1 MGSSCGGQ
9 AGRLDQGPVLS
20 ENRGKTGEP
29 EEPAPA
35 ATPARDGAK
44 PRARKAK
51 ARPREDRDEDER
63 RDSDPP
69 KGRGSNKA
77 EASADE
83 GDRPSGDGRIS
94 SPTPSSPTA
103 AKGKKAE
110 GSIGSARPLAVRAPA
125 GPLPRY
131 GFYLFWIVGLP
142 LLLAIFV
149 VWIATRNPDGG
160 PVGVLPAIISEQ
172 KIPAGIFFFTAF
184 AIILWRFRHD
194 LPLSAA
200 AGVGGRRDVPAKLR
214 GRYEE
219 AGALLEEARRI
230 LRAKKRDV
238 EKELTSAEREDLLKG
253 LDDLEA
259 AMNSEPFAGQLFEK
273 AHSRAERLVGEH
285 LSRWR
290 KGEIR
295 EYAESIAIA
304 VGVAL
309 LLRVFVIE
317 AFKIPSGSMIPTLMI
332 GDHIFVNKFK
342 YGPLLPFTDHRL
354 FSNLPP
360 ARGDVIVFKY
370 PQNPEQDFIKRV
382 IAIPGDH
389 LEVVDGRPIINGWVV
404 PQCHVGTFVQDA
416 QAGEQRVEAQLY
428 IEYLHDRAYFTLH
441 KTAPPE
447 TTCTTSADC
456 ASDNSTCYSGL
467 CGREHKE
474 FWAKPGEVWV
484 LGDNRDNSHD
494 SRAWNEGRGGGVP
507 FDNIKGRAMV
517 VFITFGPS
525 QNILE
530 RLLVDVMGRPRLPTS
545 NAHLQGALDK
555 CLREVP
561 KQTYPPEP

>member
-1 MGSSCGGQ
+1 LTESSEKPSGKGSTPPKEPGTSEPPAGERSTSRSKDRTASARAGTSSGAKSAAKSRAARPKPEADDNGGS
-9 AGRLDQGPVLS
+9 AP
-20 ENRGKTGEP
+20 T
-29 EEPAPA
+29 EEP
-35 ATPARDGAK
+35 
-44 PRARKAK
+44 
-51 ARPREDRDEDER
+51 
-63 RDSDPP
+63 S
-69 KGRGSNKA
+69 
-77 EASADE
+77 
-83 GDRPSGDGRIS
+83 RPSGNPRG
-94 SPTPSSPTA
+94 PSN
-103 AKGKKAE
+103 
-110 GSIGSARPLAVRAPA
+110 PLA
-125 GPLPRY
+125 RY
-131 GFYLFWIVGLP
+131 GFYLAWMIALP
-142 LLLAIFV
+142 LALSVFT
-149 VWIATRNPDGG
+149 VWLATRNPDGG

-172 KIPAGIFFFTAF
+172 KIPAGILFFTAF
-184 AIILWRFRHD
+184 AVVLWRFRHD

-214 GRYEE
+214 SRFEE

-230 LRAKKRDV
+230 LKTRRRDV
-238 EKELTSAEREDLLKG
+238 EKELTSAEREDLTKG

-259 AMNSEPFAGQLFEK
+259 AMSTEPFVAPLFEK

-317 AFKIPSGSMIPTLMI
+317 AFKIPSSSMVPTLMV

-342 YGPLLPFTDHRL
+342 YGPLLPFTDSRL
-354 FSNLPP
+354 FSDLPP
-360 ARGDVIVFKY
+360 ERGDVIVFKY

-382 IAIPGDH
+382 IAAPGDR
-389 LEVVDGRPIINGWVV
+389 LEIVDGRPIINGWLV
-404 PQCHVGTFVQDA
+404 PHCHVGTFA
-416 QAGEQRVEAQLY
+416 QEGEGRKESELY
-428 IEYLHDRAYFTLH
+428 IEYLQERAYFTLH
-441 KTAPPE
+441 NRPPSD
-447 TTCTTSADC
+447 TTCSTHRDC
-456 ASDNSTCYSGL
+456 TAEGMSCFSGI
-467 CGREHKE
+467 CGQDHKE
-474 FWAKPGEVWV
+474 YTSKAGEVWV

-517 VFITFGPS
+517 VFITFGPQ

-530 RLLVDVMGRPRLPTS
+530 RLLVDVMGKPRLPSS

-555 CLREVP
+555 CLRDMP
-561 KQTYPPEP
+561 KQTIPPAP

>member
-1 MGSSCGGQ
+1 MEATPS
-9 AGRLDQGPVLS
+9 A
-20 ENRGKTGEP
+20 RGK
-29 EEPAPA
+29 
-35 ATPARDGAK
+35 ATSASK
-44 PRARKAK
+44 SKAK
-51 ARPREDRDEDER
+51 GRASAPKETSG
-63 RDSDPP
+63 SDPDEP
-69 KGRGSNKA
+69 DAARGDSSSEPPA
-77 EASADE
+77 E
-83 GDRPSGDGRIS
+83 GGRIS
-94 SPTPSSPTA
+94 PSTPGGPAVTNSRTNSN
-103 AKGKKAE
+103 
-110 GSIGSARPLAVRAPA
+110 PL
-125 GPLPRY
+125 LRY
-131 GFYLFWIVGLP
+131 GFYLFWLVGLP
-142 LLLAIFV
+142 LLLAIFT
-149 VWIATRNPDGG
+149 VWIATRNADGG
-160 PVGVLPAIISEQ
+160 PVGVLPAIIIDQ
-172 KIPAGIFFFTAF
+172 KIPAGILFFTAF

-200 AGVGGRRDVPAKLR
+200 AGVGGRRDVPTKLR
-214 GRYEE
+214 GRFEE

-230 LRAKKRDV
+230 LRTRKRDV
-238 EKELTSAEREDLLKG
+238 EKELTSAEREDLTKG
-253 LDDLEA
+253 LDDLEHS
-259 AMNSEPFAGQLFEK
+259 MNTEPFAPALFEK

-317 AFKIPSGSMIPTLMI
+317 AFKIPSSSMVPTLMV

-342 YGPLLPFTDHRL
+342 YGPLLPLTDKRL
-354 FSNLPP
+354 FSDLPP

-370 PQNPEQDFIKRV
+370 PQNMEQDFIKRV

-404 PQCHVGTFVQDA
+404 PHCHVGTFIQDE
-416 QAGEQRVEAQLY
+416 GGKDGILGRKEAELY

-441 KTAPPE
+441 QKPPSDV
-447 TTCTTSADC
+447 TCTSHKDC
-456 ASDNSTCYSGL
+456 VGEGQSCYTGICGSTHSEYD
-467 CGREHKE
+467 
-474 FWAKPGEVWV
+474 AKPGEVWV

-494 SRAWNEGRGGGVP
+494 SRAWNDGRGGGVP

-530 RLLVDVMGRPRLPTS
+530 RLLVDVMGRPRLPAS
-545 NAHLQGALDK
+545 NAHLQTALDK

-561 KQTYPPEP
+561 KQTVPPAP